1 MAKRSASNDQL
12 SSSNHKQSINAKG
25 SPATTTTREMIVS
38 LFVTAPAPARAQMP
52 IVEEKDPRPK
62 DLSVKNAS
70 DRRIHP
76 SNQEEKQH
84 DGLVSFPTP
93 DLHQGPDRH

>member
-1 MAKRSASNDQL
+1 
-12 SSSNHKQSINAKG
+12 
-25 SPATTTTREMIVS
+25 
-38 LFVTAPAPARAQMP
+38 MP
-52 IVEEKDPRPK
+52 IVEETDPRPK

-70 DRRIHP
+70 NRWINP
-76 SNQEEKQH
+76 SKQEEKQH